1 MEGGKESDSDGQSIS
16 THMTRD
22 QVLRWYERSKVK
34 LDNVLLIE
42 NWLNKILNL
51 DVYVREMMELEIGS
65 MTRIKRHHHKIVCI
79 DTESSHYNT
88 DEEDAANADDDC
100 EHVEC
105 HRVHCKIEAE
115 KETAKAKVEL
125 LRC

>member
-1 MEGGKESDSDGQSIS
+1 MD
-16 THMTRD
+16 
-22 QVLRWYERSKVK
+22 K
-34 LDNVLLIE
+34 LFLIE

-65 MTRIKRHHHKIVCI
+65 MNRIKRHHHKIVCI

-88 DEEDAANADDDC
+88 SEEDAKNADDDC

-105 HRVHCKIEAE
+105 HRVHCKIEAA
-115 KETAKAKVEL
+115 KEAVKKSDEL
-125 LRC
+125 